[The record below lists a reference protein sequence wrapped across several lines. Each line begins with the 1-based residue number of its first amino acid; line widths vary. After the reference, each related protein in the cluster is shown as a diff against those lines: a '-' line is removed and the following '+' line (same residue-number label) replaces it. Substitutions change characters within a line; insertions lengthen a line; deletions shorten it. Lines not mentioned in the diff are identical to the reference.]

1 MNAPDPDHE
10 NLAPLE
16 DALRAAL
23 DPAAT
28 PVLDAG
34 FATRVA
40 ARATAP
46 SAQRRPAWRW
56 YWAAAIGVILAGIFT
71 AGLWRRPAPAAA
83 PSAVARAEQVR
94 QLRYAVAFT
103 RAEIADI
110 TGAAV
115 RPSLQNLANQIER
128 NQP

>member
-1 MNAPDPDHE
+1 MNAPDPDRE
-10 NLAPLE
+10 NLAPIE
-16 DALRAAL
+16 AALRAAL
-23 DPAAT
+23 DPAAA
-28 PVLDAG
+28 PVLAPG
-34 FATRVA
+34 FAARVA

-46 SAQRRPAWRW
+46 PGRRQPAWRW
-56 YWAAAIGVILAGIFT
+56 YWAAAAVVILAGIFT
-71 AGLWRRPAPAAA
+71 SGLWRQPAPAAPTA
-83 PSAVARAEQVR
+83 AAAAEQAR

-115 RPSLQNLANQIER
+115 RPSLQNLANQIAR